1 MTKYNIEYRDKSDF
15 GCGITIEAECE
26 QEAILKLVKIL
37 LVDNDYMSRL
47 IDINKII

>member
-15 GCGITIEAECE
+15 GCGITIEATSEH
-26 QEAILKLVKIL
+26 EAIIKLVKIL